1 MVHTHISD
9 GAEKMTDDM
18 KLADMLRG
26 DWRAGT
32 GENRA
37 TIHGKD
43 YTYGWFADR
52 NGKCIGHAWYCHS
65 DDMFVLNI
73 EGIN

>member
-1 MVHTHISD
+1 MTIHTHE
-9 GAEKMTDDM
+9 AEHTMDNDTR
-18 KLADMLRG
+18 LANMLRG

-32 GENRA
+32 GENRS

-52 NGKCIGHAWYCHS
+52 NGKCIGHAWYCHT

-73 EGIN
+73 EGINQ

>member
-1 MVHTHISD
+1 MYDTND
-9 GAEKMTDDM
+9 DTDDNR
-18 KLADMLRG
+18 LARMMRG

-43 YTYGWFADR
+43 YTYGWFADM
-52 NGKCIGHAWYCHS
+52 NGECIGHAWYCHT
-65 DDMFVLNI
+65 DDMFVLKI